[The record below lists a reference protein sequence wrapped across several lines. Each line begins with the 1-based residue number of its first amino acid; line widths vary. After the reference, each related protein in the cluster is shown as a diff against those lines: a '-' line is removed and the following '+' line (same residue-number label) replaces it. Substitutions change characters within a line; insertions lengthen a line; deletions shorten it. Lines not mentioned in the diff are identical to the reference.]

1 MVVNYSA
8 IKYGASGVVPQVK
21 LSSKF
26 CFTALKL
33 KLSRIDCVAGTPVAL
48 LKVKPSKLVG
58 EVRAP
63 PSKSYTHRAFM
74 VSLLARGESK
84 VINPLLSSDTEAT
97 IEAARTFGAEV
108 SQENDVWRVLGT
120 GGELKPR
127 ADLVDVRNSGT
138 TLRLM
143 SAIAALSPKPVRLTG
158 DESIL
163 KRPMGPLINALA
175 QLGAKARCEGVRGR
189 PPVVVGGGL
198 DGGEVEITGAIS
210 SQFISALL
218 LACPYAREDVELR
231 VTEELRSK
239 PYVEITLEL
248 LDTAGARIKR
258 SRDLM
263 EFKIPGGQ
271 VFGAMDHEIPG
282 DFSSTAFLLA
292 AAALAGDVVRVS
304 NLDVRSAQGDKR
316 IVALLREFGAD
327 VKVKG
332 KVVEVSGAERLSGI
346 EADCGD
352 NPDLVPA
359 LAVLGSLADGRTRL
373 TNIPHLRYKETDR
386 LRALRVELSKLG
398 VKVEELPGELRIKGV
413 ERLKGTSLYSYGDHR
428 IAMALAVAGLVA
440 RGETVVEGAESIP
453 VSYPGFVGDMRKLG
467 AKIELIE

>member
-1 MVVNYSA
+1 MA
-8 IKYGASGVVPQVK
+8 
-21 LSSKF
+21 F
-26 CFTALKL
+26 
-33 KLSRIDCVAGTPVAL
+33 
-48 LKVKPSKLVG
+48 LKVKKSKLAG

-84 VINPLLSSDTEAT
+84 VINPLLSFDTEAT
-97 IEAARTFGAEV
+97 VEAVKTLGVEV

-120 GGELKPR
+120 GGDLKPR
-127 ADLVDVRNSGT
+127 ADLIDVRNSGT

-163 KRPMGPLINALA
+163 KRPMSPLTDALA
-175 QLGAKARCEGVRGR
+175 QLGAKARCEGAQGR

-198 DGGEVEITGAIS
+198 EGGEVEITGAIS

-239 PYVEITLEL
+239 PYIEITLEL
-248 LDTAGARIKR
+248 LDAAGARIKH

-271 VFGAMDHEIPG
+271 VFRAMDLEIPG
-282 DFSSTAFLLA
+282 DFSSSSFLFT
-292 AAALAGDVVRVS
+292 AAALTGDVVRVS
-304 NLDVRSAQGDKR
+304 NLNVHSAQGDKR
-316 IVALLREFGAD
+316 IVDLLREFGAD
-327 VKVKG
+327 VRVKG

-386 LRALRVELSKLG
+386 LRALRVELSKMG
-398 VKVEELPGELRIKGV
+398 VKVEELPGELRIKGA
-413 ERLKGTSLYSYGDHR
+413 EQLKGTSLYSYGDHR
-428 IAMALAVAGLVA
+428 MAMALAVAGLVA

-453 VSYPGFVGDMRKLG
+453 VSYPGFVEDMRKLG
-467 AKIELIE
+467 AKIELVK

>member
-1 MVVNYSA
+1 M
-8 IKYGASGVVPQVK
+8 
-21 LSSKF
+21 
-26 CFTALKL
+26 
-33 KLSRIDCVAGTPVAL
+33 L
-48 LKVKPSKLVG
+48 LKVKSSKLAG

-63 PSKSYTHRAFM
+63 PSKSYTHRAFT
-74 VSLLARGESK
+74 VALLARGESR
-84 VINPLLSSDTEAT
+84 VINPLMSFDTEAT
-97 IEAARTFGAEV
+97 VEAAGNLGGEV

-120 GGELKPR
+120 GGDLRPR
-127 ADLVDVRNSGT
+127 TDLIDVRNSGT

-143 SAIAALSPKPVRLTG
+143 GAIAALSPKPVRLTG

-163 KRPMGPLINALA
+163 KRPMGPLISALA
-175 QLGAKARCEGVRGR
+175 QLGAKAKCEGVRGR

-218 LACPYAREDVELR
+218 LACPYAREDVDLR

-248 LDTAGARIKR
+248 LDAAGARIKR

-271 VFGAMDHEIPG
+271 VFRAREFEIPG
-282 DFSSTAFLLA
+282 DFSSASFVLA
-292 AAALAGDVVRVS
+292 AAALAGGVVRVS

-316 IVALLREFGAD
+316 IVGLLREFGAD
-327 VKVKG
+327 VRVKG
-332 KVVEVSGAERLSGI
+332 KVVEASGAEQLSGI

-386 LRALRVELSKLG
+386 LRALRVELNKMG
-398 VKVEELPGELRIKGV
+398 VRVEERPGELRIRGV
-413 ERLKGTSLYSYGDHR
+413 ERLKGTSLHSYGDHR
-428 IAMALAVAGLVA
+428 MAMALAVAGLVA
-440 RGETVVEGAESIP
+440 RGETIIDGAESIS
-453 VSYPGFVGDMRKLG
+453 VSYPSFLEHMRKLG
-467 AKIELIE
+467 ASVELIG

>member
-1 MVVNYSA
+1 M
-8 IKYGASGVVPQVK
+8 AS
-21 LSSKF
+21 
-26 CFTALKL
+26 LK
-33 KLSRIDCVAGTPVAL
+33 I
-48 LKVKPSKLVG
+48 KPSELAG

-84 VINPLLSSDTEAT
+84 VINPLLSFDTEAT
-97 IEAARTFGAEV
+97 VEAARTFGAEV
-108 SQENDVWRVLGT
+108 GQKNDVWLVLGT
-120 GGELKPR
+120 GGALKPR
-127 ADLVDVRNSGT
+127 ADLIDVRNSGT

-143 SAIAALSPKPVRLTG
+143 SAIAALSPKPVRMTG

-163 KRPMGPLINALA
+163 KRPMGPLIDALA
-175 QLGAKARCEGVRGR
+175 QLGAKARCEGARGR

-198 DGGEVEITGAIS
+198 EGGDVEITGTIS

-248 LDTAGARIKR
+248 LDAAGAKIKR

-263 EFKIPGGQ
+263 EFKIHGGQ
-271 VFGAMDHEIPG
+271 VFRAMDIEIPG
-282 DFSSTAFLLA
+282 DFSSAASLLV
-292 AAALAGDVVRVS
+292 AAALAGGVVRVS
-304 NLDVRSAQGDKR
+304 NLDVRRAQGDKR
-316 IVALLREFGAD
+316 IVGLLKEFGAD
-327 VKVKG
+327 VRVKG

-352 NPDLVPA
+352 NPDLVPT
-359 LAVLGSLADGRTRL
+359 LAVLGSLADGRTKL

-386 LRALRVELSKLG
+386 IRALRVGLNKLG
-398 VKVEELPGELRIKGV
+398 VEVDELPGELRIKGV
-413 ERLKGTSLYSYGDHR
+413 KRLKGTSLRSYGDHR
-428 IAMALAVAGLVA
+428 MAMALAVAGLVA

-453 VSYPGFVGDMRKLG
+453 VSYPNFVEDMRKLG
-467 AKIELIE
+467 AKIELIK

>member
-1 MVVNYSA
+1 M
-8 IKYGASGVVPQVK
+8 
-21 LSSKF
+21 
-26 CFTALKL
+26 
-33 KLSRIDCVAGTPVAL
+33 
-48 LKVKPSKLVG
+48 LKVKPSKLAG

-74 VSLLARGESK
+74 IALLARGESK
-84 VINPLLSSDTEAT
+84 IINPLLSSDTEAT
-97 IEAARTFGAEV
+97 IEAAKALGAEV
-108 SQENDVWRVLGT
+108 TREDDLWRVLGT
-120 GGELKPR
+120 GSELKPR
-127 ADLVDVRNSGT
+127 VDLIDVRNSGT

-163 KRPMGPLINALA
+163 KRPMGPLIDALA
-175 QLGAKARCEGVRGR
+175 QLGAKARCEGAQGR

-198 DGGEVEITGAIS
+198 DGGEVEITGALS

-218 LACPYAREDVELR
+218 LACPHARDDVELR
-231 VTEELRSK
+231 VTEEFRSK

-248 LDTAGARIKR
+248 LDGAGAKIKR

-271 VFGAMDHEIPG
+271 VFRAMDLEIPG
-282 DFSSTAFLLA
+282 DFSSAAFVLV
-292 AAALAGDVVRVS
+292 AAALAGGVVRVS

-316 IVALLREFGAD
+316 IVGLLREFGAD
-327 VKVKG
+327 VRVKG
-332 KVVEVSGAERLSGI
+332 KVVEVSGAEQLSGI

-386 LRALRVELSKLG
+386 LRALRVELNKLG
-398 VKVEELPGELRIKGV
+398 VRVEELSGELRIKGM
-413 ERLKGTSLYSYGDHR
+413 ERLKGASLHSYGDHR
-428 IAMALAVAGLVA
+428 MAMALAVAGLVA
-440 RGETVVEGAESIP
+440 RGETIIDGAESIS
-453 VSYPGFVGDMRKLG
+453 VSYPSFVGDMRRLG
-467 AKIELIE
+467 AKMELV